1 MRSPILAIIWHYEED
16 ERIECKR
23 TQIVYFK
30 SKKKMDS
37 ITQPTCWCAGS
48 WCHELLPI
56 WTQGGLQHQS
66 GRVNVIAGWI
76 RVSIL
81 TTVCATR
88 MICKGAR
95 FWITA
100 VMLRAIST
108 KKNWAWRGA
117 ITTTCFVQICI
128 ATQQQQPVG
137 WWWWGCKK
145 SIVVVGKSRYALNR
159 IRIMPS
165 RSAKRR
171 NRKLPDWSF

>member
-1 MRSPILAIIWHYEED
+1 
-16 ERIECKR
+16 
-23 TQIVYFK
+23 
-30 SKKKMDS
+30 MDS
-37 ITQPTCWCAGS
+37 ITQHTCWCAGS

-81 TTVCATR
+81 TTTVCATR

-108 KKNWAWRGA
+108 KKKLSM
-117 ITTTCFVQICI
+117 T
-128 ATQQQQPVG
+128 
-137 WWWWGCKK
+137 WGHYYYLFRTNMHRNAAAAGGMMMMRLQK